1 LALLRRPQ
9 TAFPLVAM
17 GEQEVRVHIT
27 LRPFAEVVRRPGSA
41 CGDVPLGQSV
51 VLLDNTGELAIPWT
65 YTMPTVVPG
74 FEDTTVLVGVA
85 HMEDP
90 RRRQYMHLP
99 MEIMYEPVSWARFS
113 VPSNQGTTTVNFPLR
128 ELNGPLREIS
138 FYLRCPDV
146 QGTPLVSARLMVGN
160 AVWRDEAEQWW
171 RLDYGLAHRGGV
183 RMFDN
188 YIYGT
193 VFGDAADWRPEDFQP
208 AGTVNA
214 SRTDL
219 RLDLTL
225 TTGSPENRWELF
237 VFGVGVNWM
246 RFVRGLAVPLFKD

>member
-1 LALLRRPQ
+1 
-9 TAFPLVAM
+9 
-17 GEQEVRVHIT
+17 
-27 LRPFAEVVRRPGSA
+27 
-41 CGDVPLGQSV
+41 
-51 VLLDNTGELAIPWT
+51 
-65 YTMPTVVPG
+65 
-74 FEDTTVLVGVA
+74 
-85 HMEDP
+85 
-90 RRRQYMHLP
+90 
-99 MEIMYEPVSWARFS
+99 
-113 VPSNQGTTTVNFPLR
+113 
-128 ELNGPLREIS
+128 
-138 FYLRCPDV
+138 
-146 QGTPLVSARLMVGN
+146 
-160 AVWRDEAEQWW
+160 
-171 RLDYGLAHRGGV
+171 
-183 RMFDN
+183 MFDN